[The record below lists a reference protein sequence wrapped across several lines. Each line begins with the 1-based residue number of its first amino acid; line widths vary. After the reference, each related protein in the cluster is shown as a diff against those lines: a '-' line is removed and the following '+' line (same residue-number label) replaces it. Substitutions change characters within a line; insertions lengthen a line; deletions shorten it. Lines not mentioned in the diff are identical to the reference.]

1 MRIIPTILLAGV
13 AAVALAGTAFAH
25 TLTVQLPGGA
35 TEYIHYSG
43 DVAPQIS
50 FAATSI
56 AASPS
61 WDFGARDFGPGSPFA
76 FMQQISAEM
85 DREAAAMMN
94 QMDQLQSVAL
104 RQAASGGQPLAVAM
118 TNLPPGAQSYSFVST
133 LSGNGVCTQSMQ
145 ITSQGPG
152 QKPQVVT
159 HSSGNCGAMG
169 ATAPT
174 NVAAPDES
182 PVTMPAQPQTR
193 TYQASAAGNPAY
205 RGMLHAA
212 SW

>member
-1 MRIIPTILLAGV
+1 MRIVPTTLLAGV

-25 TLTVQLPGGA
+25 TMTVRLPGGA
-35 TEYIHYSG
+35 TETITYSG
-43 DVAPQIS
+43 NVAPQI
-50 FAATSI
+50 A
-56 AASPS
+56 
-61 WDFGARDFGPGSPFA
+61 FGPTPDSPFA
-76 FMQQISAEM
+76 LMQQISAEM

-104 RQAASGGQPLAVAM
+104 RQVANGGQPLEVAL
-118 TNLPPGAQSYSFVST
+118 TNLPRGAQSYSVVST
-133 LSGNGVCTQSMQ
+133 LSSGGVCTQSMQ

-174 NVAAPDES
+174 NAAAPDES
-182 PVTMPAQPQTR
+182 PATMPAQPQAR
-193 TYQASAAGNPAY
+193 AYQASAAGNPAY
-205 RGMLHAA
+205 GGMLRAA